1 MAKVYKTFDIDLDIK
16 YASSNRSIK
25 LTEDDTGI
33 IFNIKIS
40 DSGTAVDL
48 TECRV
53 MAVFANANGTYVQDS
68 DAPNGGGITIEEPA
82 SGKISLA
89 LFTTSF
95 AAGYNECDIQ
105 IYSGENHEVLVT
117 AARFNFTADRSHLND
132 NPEQSEQEIPLLV
145 SLLSQASEAEKKA
158 AAALE
163 LANDAI
169 ERAESVVA
177 SEGDMTKAE
186 YDKDNDGTVDNSAT
200 LGGKP
205 PSYYA
210 TADALAAESSE
221 RTQAIAAITP
231 AGIGAVWGKRTTVNL
246 NSGSWSNNQIT
257 VTVQGVTPTNDILV
271 SCKPD
276 DAEKLE
282 MWSKSGVVASAQSQ
296 NSITFSCTKVPALNL
311 TANIMILEGVTE

>member
-68 DAPNGGGITIEEPA
+68 DAPNGGGITVTDPT
-82 SGKISLA
+82 SGKFSLQ
-89 LFTTSF
+89 LFTPSF
-95 AAGYNECDIQ
+95 TAGHNECDIQ
-105 IYSGENHEVLVT
+105 IYSGESNEILVT
-117 AARFNFTADRSHLND
+117 AARFNFSADRSHLND
-132 NPEQSEQEIPLLV
+132 NPEQSEQEVPLLIG
-145 SLLSQASEAEKKA
+145 LISQATEAEQKA
-158 AAALE
+158 IAALE
-163 LANDAI
+163 RAEEAI
-169 ERAESVVA
+169 ERAESVVQTQ
-177 SEGDMTKAE
+177 GDMTKSVYDTDGNGVVDSAE
-186 YDKDNDGTVDNSAT
+186 DANK
-200 LGGKP
+200 LGGQL
-205 PSYYA
+205 PSHFA
-210 TADALAAESSE
+210 TSSALAEEAAE
-221 RTQAIAAITP
+221 RKAIRPET
-231 AGIGAVWGKRTTVNL
+231 IGAVWGKRTTVNL

-282 MWSKSGVVASAQSQ
+282 MWSKSGVVASAQIQ

-311 TANIMILEGVTE
+311 TANIMILEGVKE